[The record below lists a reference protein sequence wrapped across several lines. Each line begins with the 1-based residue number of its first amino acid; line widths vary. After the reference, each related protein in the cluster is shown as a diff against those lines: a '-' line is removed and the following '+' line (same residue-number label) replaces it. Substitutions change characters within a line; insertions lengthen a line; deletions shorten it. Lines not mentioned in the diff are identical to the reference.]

1 MFKEHFY
8 RTKIKLHQNQLISY
22 LNQMYFS
29 LCRNIWWAE
38 LNLGLDNLAIEDYL
52 KKLI

>member
-8 RTKIKLHQNQLISY
+8 RTKIIQHKHQLISY

-38 LNLGLDNLAIEDYL
+38 LNLCLDNLAIEDYL